1 MKFQTLFRVTSVAFI
16 FVALQASM
24 RPSSTSH
31 ATYFGRSQRPA
42 AIREFHPL
50 YSILRADDFAP
61 QPQRK
66 ALPSHQFEPSF
77 RETL

>member
-16 FVALQASM
+16 FLALQASM
-24 RPSSTSH
+24 RSSSTGH
-31 ATYFGRSQRPA
+31 ATHFGHSQGPA
-42 AIREFHPL
+42 ATREFHPL

-61 QPQRK
+61 QPERK

-77 RETL
+77 RESL